1 MNRYVTGHDCDIDDD
16 VTLGY
21 GADEDAER
29 TVVGDRA
36 RIRSG
41 TVVYGDVEIG
51 DDLTTGHDV
60 LVREDTHVGDGVV
73 LGTKTVVDGTTVLGS
88 DVSLQS
94 KVYVPTNTTIEDR
107 VFVGPGAVL
116 TNDPH
121 PVRRDADLAG
131 PTLEADAS
139 VGGNATILPDVTV
152 GEGAF
157 VAAGAVVTEDVP
169 PETLAVGTPAEHR
182 PLPAELEGGNQL

>member
-1 MNRYVTGHDCDIDDD
+1 MIRYVTGHDCDIDDD

-21 GADEDAER
+21 GDDAGQ

-41 TVVYGDVEIG
+41 TVVYGDVDIG

-60 LVREDTHVGDGVV
+60 VVREDTSVGDEVV
-73 LGTKTVVDGTTVLGS
+73 LGTKTVVDGTTDIGS
-88 DVSLQS
+88 NVSLQS
-94 KVYVPTNTTIEDR
+94 RVYVPTNTTVGDR

-131 PTLEADAS
+131 PTLERDAS
-139 VGGNATILPDVTV
+139 VGGNATVLPDVTV

-157 VAAGAVVTEDVP
+157 VAAGATVTEDVP

-182 PLPAELEGGNQL
+182 PLPATLEGGNLL